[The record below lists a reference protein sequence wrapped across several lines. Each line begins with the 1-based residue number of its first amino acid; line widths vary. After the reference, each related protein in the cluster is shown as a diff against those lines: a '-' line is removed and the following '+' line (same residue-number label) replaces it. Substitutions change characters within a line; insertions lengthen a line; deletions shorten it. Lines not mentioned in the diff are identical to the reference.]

1 MIASFHAAAIRSLDD
16 ACLIGAADNSS
27 ARAQNFAAQ
36 HSIKA
41 YDSYEQML
49 ADEKIDVVCICTPS
63 SFHADNAIAAL
74 NAGKFVV
81 LEKPMAITVEDTQR
95 IIEACEKNR
104 RMLTVISQ
112 LRFSPDILRVKR
124 LLEENTFGKI
134 VLCDLSMK
142 YWRDPEYFASSPWK
156 GTLKFDGGGALMNQ
170 GIHGVDLILYIAG
183 NAKLLYAKKQTVFHN
198 VEVEDVAVATLE
210 FANGAL
216 GTIHASTCTYPG
228 FERKIEILGTTGC
241 AIVRENRL
249 EKLVVN
255 GETLVDTAAE
265 IANTAND
272 PSAMDSELH
281 ALQIQ
286 NLINAIRG
294 KEKLLVD
301 QYEGQKA
308 VKLIEEIYQYQYG
321 KCSKNSQ
328 EETLL

>member
-1 MIASFHAAAIRSLDD
+1 MENKIRFGILGCGMIASFHADAIRSLDD
-16 ACLIGAADNSS
+16 ACLMGAADHSP
-27 ARAQNFAAQ
+27 ARAQDFAGKYG
-36 HSIKA
+36 IKA

-49 ADEKIDVVCICTPS
+49 ADELIDAVCICTPS

-74 NAGKFVV
+74 NAGKYVV

-95 IIEACEKNR
+95 VIEACEENQ

-112 LRFSPDILRVKR
+112 LRFSQDVLRIKR
-124 LLEENTFGKI
+124 LLEENAFGKI
-134 VLCDLSMK
+134 VLCNLSMK
-142 YWRDPEYFASSPWK
+142 YWREPAYYASSPWK
-156 GTLKFDGGGALMNQ
+156 GTLKYDGGGALMNQ
-170 GIHGVDLILYIAG
+170 GIHGVDLMLYIAG
-183 NAKLLYAKKQTVFHN
+183 DAKLIYAKKQTAFHS

-241 AIVRENRL
+241 AILRENTL

-255 GETLVDTAAE
+255 GEILIDTAAE
-265 IANTAND
+265 VANTANKPD
-272 PSAMDSELH
+272 AMDSELH

-294 KEKLLVD
+294 QEKLLVD

-308 VKLIEEIYQYQYG
+308 VKLIREIYQY
-321 KCSKNSQ
+321 
-328 EETLL
+328 E

>member
-1 MIASFHAAAIRSLDD
+1 MIASFHAQAIRSLDD
-16 ACLIGAADNSS
+16 ACLMGAADHAP
-27 ARAQNFAAQ
+27 ARAQDFAGQ
-36 HSIKA
+36 YGIKA

-95 IIEACEKNR
+95 IIEACEKNQ

-112 LRFSPDILRVKR
+112 LRFSPDILRVKS
-124 LLEENTFGKI
+124 LLEENAFGKI

-142 YWRDPEYFASSPWK
+142 YWREPEYFASSPWK

-170 GIHGVDLILYIAG
+170 GIHGVDLMLYIAG
-183 NAKLLYAKKQTVFHN
+183 DAKLLHAKKQTVFHN

-210 FANGAL
+210 FTNGAL

-228 FERKIEILGTTGC
+228 FERTIEILGTTGC
-241 AIVRENRL
+241 AIVRENTL

-255 GETLVDTAAE
+255 GETLVDAAAE
-265 IANTAND
+265 VVNTAND
-272 PSAMDSELH
+272 PGAMGSELH

-286 NLINAIRG
+286 NLINAILG
-294 KEKLLVD
+294 KERLLVD

-308 VKLIEEIYQYQYG
+308 VKLIEEIYQYQ
-321 KCSKNSQ
+321 
-328 EETLL
+328 